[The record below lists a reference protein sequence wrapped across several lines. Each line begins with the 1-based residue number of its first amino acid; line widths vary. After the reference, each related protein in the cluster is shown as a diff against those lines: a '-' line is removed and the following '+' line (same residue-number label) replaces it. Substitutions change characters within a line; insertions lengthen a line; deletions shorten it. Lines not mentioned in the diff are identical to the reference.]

1 MCSGEKKMKV
11 SNSESVGLLLLTV
24 RLAVMYG
31 LEAVALTKG
40 LVQAGGEDAEILMDK
55 LRNERIRGTA
65 QVDL

>member
-31 LEAVALTKG
+31 LEAVH
-40 LVQAGGEDAEILMDK
+40 
-55 LRNERIRGTA
+55 
-65 QVDL
+65 